1 MGVAA
6 PRRKLSP
13 EEYLELDRASEVRH
27 EYAGGEIFAMS
38 GGTFEHSAIA
48 ANIGRL
54 LGNALGERGCTA
66 LNSELRIK
74 IPSADRYVYPDGSV
88 VCGRPEFEDERRDTL
103 LNPVLVIEVLS
114 ATSDS
119 SEAYDR
125 GDKFALYQ
133 TVASIR
139 EVVLASQKAPRVEV
153 FARQADGSWVLRVYG
168 PGDRAALSSV
178 GCDLVVDEVYR
189 GVLAATGAGR

>member
-1 MGVAA
+1 MAA

-13 EEYLELDRASEVRH
+13 GEYLELERASEVRH

-38 GGTFEHSAIA
+38 GGAFEHSAIA

-54 LGNALGERGCTA
+54 LVNAPGERGCMA
-66 LNSELRIK
+66 LSSDMRIK

-103 LNPVLVIEVLS
+103 LSPVLVLEVL
-114 ATSDS
+114 SDS

-125 GDKFALYQ
+125 GDRFAHHQ
-133 TVASIR
+133 TCR
-139 EVVLASQKAPRVEV
+139 R
-153 FARQADGSWVLRVYG
+153 
-168 PGDRAALSSV
+168 
-178 GCDLVVDEVYR
+178 
-189 GVLAATGAGR
+189 

>member
-13 EEYLELDRASEVRH
+13 GEYLELERASEVRH
-27 EYAGGEIFAMS
+27 EYAGGELFAMS

-54 LGNALGERGCTA
+54 LGNALGERGCMA
-66 LNSELRIK
+66 LNSDMRIK

-103 LNPVLVIEVLS
+103 LNPVLVLEVL
-114 ATSDS
+114 SDS

-153 FARQADGSWVLRVYG
+153 FARQADGSWVLRVHG

-189 GVLAATGAGR
+189 GVLEATSPGAR

>member
-1 MGVAA
+1 MGEAA

-13 EEYLELDRASEVRH
+13 EEYLDLERASEVRH
-27 EYAGGEIFAMS
+27 EYAGGELFAMS

-54 LGNALGERGCTA
+54 LGNALGERGFMA
-66 LNSELRIK
+66 LNSAMRIK
-74 IPSADRYVYPDGSV
+74 IPAADRYVYPDGSV

-114 ATSDS
+114 DS

-125 GDKFALYQ
+125 GDKFAHYQ

-139 EVVLASQKAPRVEV
+139 EVVLASQKAPRIEV

-168 PGDRAALSSV
+168 PGARAALSSV
-178 GCDLVVDEVYR
+178 GCDIDVDDVYR
-189 GVLAATGAGR
+189 GVLAAGSIAH

>member
-13 EEYLELDRASEVRH
+13 EEYLELERASEVRH

-38 GGTFEHSAIA
+38 GGTFEHSAVA

-54 LGNALGERGCTA
+54 LGNALGDGRCIA
-66 LNSELRIK
+66 LSSDMRIK

-103 LNPVLVIEVLS
+103 LNPVLVVEVL
-114 ATSDS
+114 SDS

-125 GDKFALYQ
+125 GDKFAHYQ

-139 EVVLASQKAPRVEV
+139 EVVLASQKAPRIEV

-178 GCDLVVDEVYR
+178 GCDIAVDEAYR
-189 GVLAATGAGR
+189 GVFEAAGVAR